1 MHSPHDTTAP
11 TPAAPSS
18 SWWRDLTDALRGV
31 PHDYT
36 SGALGRAILLLAV
49 PMVLEMSME
58 SLFAVVDV
66 FFVGRIGPTAVAA
79 VGMTESLMIV
89 IYTLA
94 FGLSIGA
101 TATVA
106 RRTGE
111 QDPDGAARAAVQ
123 VLILGAGLS
132 LVLGAGGALFAP
144 QLLALMGASPEV
156 IAEGTG
162 YARVMLGGGASVFL
176 LFVINATFRGAG
188 DPAVAMRVLMV
199 ANSLNMVLDPLF
211 IFGLGPVPAL
221 GVTGAAVATT
231 IGRTVG
237 FLIALRMLLR
247 GSGHLRVARPHVR
260 LEPATMLGILRLSTA
275 GTFQTAIATMSWLG
289 LIRVVASFGA
299 TAMAGYTF
307 AIRLAIFAF
316 MPAFGLGG
324 AAATLVGQS
333 LGAKKP
339 DRAEQAVRVATKV
352 DVAFMGTIGLVY
364 WLFAEP
370 IIGLFTQDAP
380 AAALAA
386 TGLRIMAYGFPL
398 FGAGMVLEQAFNGAG
413 DTWTPTWIN
422 LGVYWIIQIPLAW
435 LLARPLGFGVP
446 GVFVSV
452 TIAYSVFVL
461 VAWVLFRRG
470 RWKLKHV

>member
-1 MHSPHDTTAP
+1 MQSPIDAAAP
-11 TPAAPSS
+11 TPPAPSGS
-18 SWWRDLTDALRGV
+18 LWRDLRDAVTGV

-49 PMVLEMSME
+49 PMVIEMSME

-66 FFVGRIGPTAVAA
+66 FFVGRIGATAVAA

-89 IYTLA
+89 VYTLA

-106 RRTGE
+106 RRIGE
-111 QDPDGAARAAVQ
+111 QDTEGAARAAVQ
-123 VLILGAGLS
+123 VLLLGGGVSSALGL
-132 LVLGAGGALFAP
+132 VAAVFAP
-144 QLLALMGASPEV
+144 QLLGLMGAAPEV

-162 YARVMLGGGASVFL
+162 YARVMLAGSASVFL

-188 DPAVAMRVLMV
+188 DPAVAMRVLIV
-199 ANSLNMVLDPLF
+199 ANSLNIVLDPLF
-211 IFGLGPVPAL
+211 IFGLGPIPAM

-237 FLIALRMLLR
+237 FLIALRMLAR
-247 GSGHLRVARPHVR
+247 GSGHLRVGRRHLH
-260 LEPATMLGILRLSTA
+260 LEPATMLGIVRLSAA
-275 GTFQTAIATMSWLG
+275 GTFQTAIATMSWMG
-289 LIRVVASFGA
+289 LIRVVAGFGA
-299 TAMAGYTF
+299 TAMAGYTI

-339 DRAEQAVRVATKV
+339 DRAEQAVKVATKV
-352 DVAFMGTIGLVY
+352 DVAFMSAIGLAY
-364 WLFAEP
+364 WLFAEG
-370 IIGLFTQDAP
+370 IIGRFTDDAG
-380 AAALAA
+380 AAALGAA
-386 TGLRIMAYGFPL
+386 GLRIMAYGFPL

-435 LLARPLGFGVP
+435 ALARPLGFGVP

-452 TIAYSVFVL
+452 TVAYCVFVI
-461 VAWVLFRRG
+461 VAWALFRRG